1 MLDTVIRN
9 GHVLDIKN
17 GIDEVA
23 DIGISG
29 RSIKTVGDLS
39 ACEAGQSID
48 ASGCYVVPGLI
59 DFHAHA
65 FYGISDFSM
74 PAELALIPHGVTSMV
89 DAGSAGTA
97 NFEGFYRDIVCR
109 SILTIK
115 SFIHITSLGQMTHR
129 LNENCNPDLF
139 DIERMK
145 ELCQKYK
152 DQIIGIKLRQ
162 SRDIVGE
169 YGLECLEKTIKL
181 AGEVGLRVSVHI
193 TDSPGEV
200 EDTLRMLRPGD
211 IFCHVFHE
219 KGKTILGE
227 DGMVLPAVWEARK
240 RGVLFELGHG
250 SRNFSLKVA
259 GQAIREGFLPDIVS
273 SDLSLLSMNR
283 PPAYSFT
290 HIMTELLNL
299 GMTFPEIIRRC
310 TLEPAKLMKEA
321 QAGELGAGVPADLAV
336 FRIEKRDVVLNDS
349 FGNTAYGKQMIKP
362 ELTVKEG
369 VVLHRQYDF
378 I

>member
-1 MLDTVIRN
+1 MDTVIRN
-9 GHVLDIKN
+9 GYVLDIKN
-17 GIDEVA
+17 GISHVA
-23 DIGISG
+23 DIGIKG
-29 RSIKTVGDLS
+29 RYIAAVGNLS
-39 ACEAGQSID
+39 DCQAAQVVD
-48 ASGCYVVPGLI
+48 ASGCYAVPGLI

-97 NFEGFYRDIVCR
+97 NFDGFYRDVVCR
-109 SILTIK
+109 SLLSIK
-115 SFIHITSLGQMTHR
+115 SFIHITGAGQMSHR
-129 LNENCNPDLF
+129 FHEDCNPALF
-139 DIERMK
+139 DEQKMV
-145 ELCQKYK
+145 ELCHRYR
-152 DQIIGIKLRQ
+152 DNIIGIKLRQ
-162 SRDIVGE
+162 SRDIVGD
-169 YGLECLEKTIKL
+169 YGLDCLEKTLKIAEK
-181 AGEVGLRVSVHI
+181 VGLRVSVHA

-227 DGMVLPAVWEARK
+227 DGNLRPAVWEARK

-250 SRNFSLKVA
+250 SRNFSIKVA
-259 GQAIREGFLPDIVS
+259 RKAISEGFLPDIVS

-283 PPAYSFT
+283 HPTYSFT

-299 GMTFPEIIRRC
+299 GMDFSEIIKRC
-310 TLEPAKLMKEA
+310 TVVPAELMKSP
-321 QAGELGAGVPADLAV
+321 QAGELGVGVPADIAV
-336 FRIEKRDVVLNDS
+336 IRIEDRRVELTDS
-349 FGNTAYGKQMIKP
+349 YGNMASGSCMVKP
-362 ELTVKEG
+362 ELTVKDG
-369 VVLHRQYDF
+369 MILHRQYDF

>member
-1 MLDTVIRN
+1 MDTVIKN

-17 GIDEVA
+17 GIDKTT

-29 RSIKTVGDLS
+29 RYIVEIGDLS
-39 ACEAGQSID
+39 AVPCRETID

-74 PAELALIPHGVTSMV
+74 PADLALIPHGVTAMV
-89 DAGSAGTA
+89 DAGSAGTS
-97 NFEGFYRDIVCR
+97 NFEGFYRDVVCR

-129 LNENCNPDLF
+129 FHENCDPELF
-139 DIERMK
+139 DGERMK
-145 ELCQKYK
+145 ELCAKYS
-152 DQIIGIKLRQ
+152 DNIIGIKLRQ

-169 YGLECLEKTIKL
+169 HGLRCLERTIET
-181 AGEVGLRVSVHI
+181 AEEVGLRVSVHA
-193 TDSPGEV
+193 TDSPGQV

-219 KGKTILGE
+219 KGNTILGQ
-227 DGMVLPAVWEARK
+227 DGKVLQAVWEARK

-250 SRNFSLKVA
+250 SMNFSIRIA
-259 GQAIREGFLPDIVS
+259 RQAISDGFLPDIVS

-283 PPAYSFT
+283 CPTYSFT

-299 GMTFPEIIRRC
+299 GMDFNDIIKRC
-310 TLEPAKLMKEA
+310 TLLPAKLMKE
-321 QAGELGAGVPADLAV
+321 QHMGELGIGGPADIAV
-336 FRIEKRDVVLNDS
+336 FRIEKRNVNLEDS
-349 FGNTAYGKQMIKP
+349 YGNIISGKRVIEP
-362 ELTVKEG
+362 ELTLKDG
-369 VVLHRQYDF
+369 VILHRQYDF